1 LYEKDNTQLVWDAIK
16 DPDKHVVIQTAPS
29 VRAGIGEEFGYPIG
43 TPVTGKMVAA
53 IKKLGFDRVF
63 DTDTAADLTIMEEGT
78 EFLNRLN
85 NGGKLPLIT
94 SCSPGWVKFCEH
106 EFPDFLDNLSSC
118 KSPQQMFGALIKS
131 YYAKK
136 NNIDPS
142 KIFVVSVMPCTAKK
156 YEGDRQE
163 MEKDVDISIT
173 SRELARMIREAG
185 VDFRSLEDAKF
196 DDPLGEATGAGVI
209 FGATG
214 GVMEAALRTVYYILE
229 GKRIN
234 ELDVKPIR
242 GTEGIKE
249 ATIKIAGIDVSVCAV
264 SGLGNARKVLN
275 MVKNGEKNYHF
286 IEIMACPGGCVN
298 GGGQPIVPAK
308 IRNKIN
314 VAAERAKAIYS
325 EDQRATYRNSD
336 ENEFVKK
343 FYEEFAEA
351 PGSHIAHELLH
362 THYIKRDRFIDKSK

>member
-1 LYEKDNTQLVWDAIK
+1 
-16 DPDKHVVIQTAPS
+16 
-29 VRAGIGEEFGYPIG
+29 
-43 TPVTGKMVAA
+43 
-53 IKKLGFDRVF
+53 
-63 DTDTAADLTIMEEGT
+63 
-78 EFLNRLN
+78 
-85 NGGKLPLIT
+85 
-94 SCSPGWVKFCEH
+94 
-106 EFPDFLDNLSSC
+106 
-118 KSPQQMFGALIKS
+118 
-131 YYAKK
+131 
-136 NNIDPS
+136 
-142 KIFVVSVMPCTAKK
+142 
-156 YEGDRQE
+156 
-163 MEKDVDISIT
+163 
-173 SRELARMIREAG
+173 EAG